1 MKTKFLKKLLLFFAL
16 FFGVT
21 AGAEVVDTTPDSFS
35 FSSQTNIATNT
46 AIISNQITISGID
59 TASNISISNGEYSIN
74 NGAFSSNNGTVNND
88 NTVSV
93 RHTSSSNYNSSKYSV
108 LTIGGISATFTS
120 TTQQAP
126 VIQTY
131 TLTITTPTNG
141 TISATGISCGVDC
154 SETYNENTQVQ
165 LTASANSDY
174 VFNSWSGDCSGANN
188 PLTINMDSNKSCGA
202 NFILSL
208 DTDTDGT
215 PDAIDTDNDNDG
227 IHDSFEVSNGLDPLD
242 ASDANGDLDGDGFS
256 NLAEYNAS
264 TDLDNSN
271 DSPNTYID
279 YSAAQNQYGGFFNA
293 PNIPNS
299 AVFAALKSD
308 GSITAWGNG
317 GYGGI
322 GEPTDTGY
330 VKIYPA
336 PFAFAAIKAD
346 GSITAWGISFSGG
359 TDAPTDTGYVK
370 IYSTIQSLAA
380 IKADGSI
387 TAWGD
392 SFYGGS
398 GAPTD
403 TGYVEI
409 YSNHVAFAALK
420 ADGSITAWGD
430 STGGGSGAPTDTG
443 YVKIYSTT
451 NVFAALKADGSIT
464 AWGNFN
470 DGGSAPTDTG
480 YVKIYS
486 TNSAFAALKA
496 DGSITAWGDSTWG
509 GSGAPTDTGYVK
521 IYSTDRAFAALKAD
535 GSITAW
541 GYSHYGGTDA
551 PTDTGYVKIY
561 SAARAF
567 AALKSDGSIT
577 VWGSSSNGGSGAP
590 TDTGYVEIYS
600 TAFAFAALKADGS
613 ITVWGGSSTD
623 RNDAPTDTGYQ
634 FNGVITPAIYQ
645 LTINDINNF
654 GVISSNPVGI
664 SCVSNCSNSYAD
676 GTHIILT
683 ASANSGYKF
692 SNWTGDCSGTDNS
705 LTIVMDSD
713 KSCSASFVIFV
724 PSITLSVATVNA
736 ELDVAITNVEVTN
749 SGGTATSYA
758 ISPPLINGL
767 SFASATGTI
776 SGTPSATATLQA
788 YTITA
793 TNITGSDSATVKI
806 SVSQITSK
814 PSIADI
820 TATQSYFVDVAII
833 SPITFTNTGGVTQEC
848 ASSGLPAGLNVSVSG
863 NSCAISGTPQQ
874 ISSATAYTIIATNSQ
889 GSDTA
894 IININIDPATP
905 SITIS
910 VNSFTATVGVAI
922 TDITVTNTGGTAALY
937 AISQPLSAGLSF
949 STATGTI
956 SGIPNATASTII
968 YTITASNV
976 TGSDSATISIE
987 VKNFSL
993 DADGNGT
1000 IGASNDGLIIFK
1012 YLLNSNAN
1020 NLHTTISSNAMEGRK
1035 TTTELKAYL
1044 DDAGTILDADGNQTI
1059 NASNDGLI
1067 IFKYLLNS
1075 NANNLH
1081 TTISSNAMEG
1091 RKTTPQLKAYLDKF
1105 R

>member
-21 AGAEVVDTTPDSFS
+21 AGAEAVDTTPDSFS

-74 NGAFSSNNGTVNND
+74 NSAFSSNNGTVNND

-93 RHTSSSNYNSSKYSV
+93 RHTSSSNYNSSKSSV

-120 TTQQAP
+120 TTQQTP

-154 SETYNENTQVQ
+154 SEAYNENTQVQ
-165 LTASANSDY
+165 LTASANIDY
-174 VFNSWSGDCSGANN
+174 VFNGWSGDCSGANN

-264 TDLDNSN
+264 TDLNNSN

-299 AVFAALKSD
+299 AVFATLKSD

-336 PFAFAAIKAD
+336 PFVFAALKAD
-346 GSITAWGISFSGG
+346 GSITVWGTGGNGGSG
-359 TDAPTDTGYVK
+359 APTDTGYVK
-370 IYSTIQSLAA
+370 IYSTIDAFAA
-380 IKADGSI
+380 LKADGSI
-387 TAWGD
+387 AAWGGPL
-392 SFYGGS
+392 YGGS

-403 TGYVEI
+403 TGYVKI
-409 YSNHVAFAALK
+409 YSNHVAFAALKADGSITAWSGAFTSGSDAPTDTGYVKIYSAAVAFAAIK

-443 YVKIYSTT
+443 YVKIYSNT
-451 NVFAALKADGSIT
+451 NAFVALKADGSIT
-464 AWGNFN
+464 AWGNSTQ
-470 DGGSAPTDTG
+470 GGSGAPTDTG

-496 DGSITAWGDSTWG
+496 DGSITAWGDSTQG

-521 IYSTDRAFAALKAD
+521 IYSTDSAFAALKAD

-541 GYSHYGGTDA
+541 GHSHYGGTDA

-561 SAARAF
+561 STNRAF

-577 VWGSSSNGGSGAP
+577 AWNNLGNGGSGAP

-600 TAFAFAALKADGS
+600 TNSAFAALKADGS

-664 SCVSNCSNSYAD
+664 SCGSNCSNSYAD

-736 ELDVAITNVEVTN
+736 ELDIAITDIQVTN

-758 ISPPLINGL
+758 ISPPLVNGL

-776 SGTPSATATLQA
+776 SGTPTATATLQA

-793 TNITGSDSATVKI
+793 TNITGSDSATVEI

-820 TATQSYFVDVAII
+820 TATQTYFVDVAII
-833 SPITFTNTGGVTQEC
+833 SPMTFTNTGGVTQEC
-848 ASSGLPAGLNVSVSG
+848 ASSGLPAGLNISVSA
-863 NSCAISGTPQQ
+863 NSCTISGTPQQ

-889 GSDTA
+889 GSD
-894 IININIDPATP
+894 
-905 SITIS
+905 
-910 VNSFTATVGVAI
+910 
-922 TDITVTNTGGTAALY
+922 
-937 AISQPLSAGLSF
+937 
-949 STATGTI
+949 
-956 SGIPNATASTII
+956 
-968 YTITASNV
+968 
-976 TGSDSATISIE
+976 SATISIV
-987 VKNFSL
+987 VKSFSL
-993 DADGNGT
+993 DVDGNESLSS
-1000 IGASNDGLIIFK
+1000 SNDGLVIFK
-1012 YLLNSNAN
+1012 YLLNPNAN
-1020 NLHTTISSNAMEGRK
+1020 NLHTTIANDAAEDRK
-1035 TTTELKAYL
+1035 TTAQLKAYL
-1044 DDAGTILDADGNQTI
+1044 DSAGDILDVDGNDSLSS
-1059 NASNDGLI
+1059 SNDGLV
-1067 IFKYLLNS
+1067 IFKYLLNPD
-1075 NANNLH
+1075 ANNLH
-1081 TTISSNAMEG
+1081 TTTANDVIES
-1091 RKTTPQLKAYLDKF
+1091 RKTTTNLKTYLDKF

>member
-21 AGAEVVDTTPDSFS
+21 AGAEAADTTPDSFS

-93 RHTSSSNYNSSKYSV
+93 RHTSSSNYNSSKSSV

-131 TLTITTPTNG
+131 TLTITIPTNG

-165 LTASANSDY
+165 LTASANIDY
-174 VFNSWSGDCSGANN
+174 LFNGWSGDCSGANN

-346 GSITAWGISFSGG
+346 GSITAWGSSESGG
-359 TDAPTDTGYVK
+359 SGAPTDTGYVK

-380 IKADGSI
+380 LKSDGSI
-387 TAWGD
+387 TAWG
-392 SFYGGS
+392 SPSYGGS
-398 GAPTD
+398 GAPTG

-409 YSNHVAFAALK
+409 YSNHVAFVALKADGSITAWSGAFTSSSGPPTDTGYVKIYSNGTAFAALK
-420 ADGSITAWGD
+420 ADGSITAW
-430 STGGGSGAPTDTG
+430 SNFTGSGGSGAPTDTG
-443 YVKIYSTT
+443 YVKIYSNT
-451 NVFAALKADGSIT
+451 NAFAALKADGSIT
-464 AWGNFN
+464 AWGNSTQ
-470 DGGSAPTDTG
+470 GGSGAPTDTG

-496 DGSITAWGDSTWG
+496 DGSITAWGDSTQG

-521 IYSTDRAFAALKAD
+521 IYSTDSAFAALKAD

-541 GYSHYGGTDA
+541 GHSHYGGTDA

-561 SAARAF
+561 STNRAF

-577 VWGSSSNGGSGAP
+577 AWNNLGNGGSGAP

-600 TAFAFAALKADGS
+600 TNSAFAALKADGS

-664 SCVSNCSNSYAD
+664 SCGSNCSNSYAD

-736 ELDVAITNVEVTN
+736 ELDIAITNVEVTN
-749 SGGTATSYA
+749 SGGTATLYS
-758 ISPPLINGL
+758 ISPSLVNGL
-767 SFASATGTI
+767 SFATATGTI

-848 ASSGLPAGLNVSVSG
+848 ASSGLPAGLNISVSA

-889 GSDTA
+889 GSD
-894 IININIDPATP
+894 
-905 SITIS
+905 
-910 VNSFTATVGVAI
+910 
-922 TDITVTNTGGTAALY
+922 
-937 AISQPLSAGLSF
+937 
-949 STATGTI
+949 
-956 SGIPNATASTII
+956 
-968 YTITASNV
+968 
-976 TGSDSATISIE
+976 SATISIE
-987 VKNFSL
+987 VKTFSL
-993 DADGNGT
+993 DVDGNESLSS
-1000 IGASNDGLIIFK
+1000 SNDGLVIFK
-1012 YLLNSNAN
+1012 YLLNPNAN
-1020 NLHTTISSNAMEGRK
+1020 NLHTTIANDAAEDRKTTAQLKAYLDSAGDILDVDGNQSLSSSNDGLAIFKYLLNPDANNLHTDIANDAIEGRK
-1035 TTTELKAYL
+1035 TTTE
-1044 DDAGTILDADGNQTI
+1044 
-1059 NASNDGLI
+1059 
-1067 IFKYLLNS
+1067 
-1075 NANNLH
+1075 
-1081 TTISSNAMEG
+1081 M
-1091 RKTTPQLKAYLDKF
+1091 KAYLDKF
-1105 R
+1105 RK